1 MSLLEVRRL
10 ERRFPVGKGWLHAV
24 DDVSL
29 EIGAGECVGLVG
41 ESGCGK
47 STLVKLITRLL
58 DPSGGQITFD
68 GRDIGS
74 VPAGRAVKAHGI
86 QPLARVVASGVS
98 ALDPEIMR
106 SIISSIIT
114 LSPDPLCKPNV

>member
-1 MSLLEVRRL
+1 MSGPGDRSILLEVKGL
-10 ERRFPVGKGWLHAV
+10 ERRFPVGSGWLHAV

-58 DPSGGQITFD
+58 DPSGGRIAF
-68 GRDIGS
+68 GRLTTS
-74 VPAGRAVKAHGI
+74 R
-86 QPLARVVASGVS
+86 
-98 ALDPEIMR
+98 
-106 SIISSIIT
+106 
-114 LSPDPLCKPNV
+114 